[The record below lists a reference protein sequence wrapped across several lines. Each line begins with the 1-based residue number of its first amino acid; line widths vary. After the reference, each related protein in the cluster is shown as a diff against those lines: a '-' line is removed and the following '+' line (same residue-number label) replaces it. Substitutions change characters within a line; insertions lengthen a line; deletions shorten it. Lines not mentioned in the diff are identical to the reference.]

1 MQLWLV
7 NQTAKPQALVIFF
20 CPKYYYVIGVFF
32 SKKDSANVFFVD
44 CMSGWEKKILEFIFS
59 LSFYLWVR

>member
-7 NQTAKPQALVIFF
+7 NLTAKPQALVIFF

-44 CMSGWEKKILEFIFS
+44 CMSGWEKKS
-59 LSFYLWVR
+59 